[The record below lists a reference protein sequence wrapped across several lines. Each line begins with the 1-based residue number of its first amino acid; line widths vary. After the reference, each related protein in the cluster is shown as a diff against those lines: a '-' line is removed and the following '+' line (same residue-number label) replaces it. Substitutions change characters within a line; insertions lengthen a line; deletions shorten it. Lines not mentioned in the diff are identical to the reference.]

1 MIKPDA
7 YVSPTQRK
15 KALKAAGYRTGVTKL
30 PEKARCDTCS
40 NVGKSQNHMAATTYD
55 RHCGLFDTGVKTH
68 GICDRHSPAVT
79 IGKKALKSFSGNI
92 RLSTKDGF
100 GSAVAFS
107 GRRFKSPDA
116 CLLALIDELAR
127 VAELYGLGD
136 QATTAVETA
145 RNRTAADLRAKGF
158 RA

>member
-1 MIKPDA
+1 MIKANA

-15 KALKAAGYRTGVTKL
+15 KALKGAGYRTGVTKL
-30 PEKARCDTCS
+30 PENARCDTCTK
-40 NVGKSQNHMAATTYD
+40 VGKSQNHMAATTYD

-68 GICDRHSPAVT
+68 GICDRHSPVT
-79 IGKKALKSFSGNI
+79 IGKKALKSFSGSI

-100 GSAVAFS
+100 GSAVTFS
-107 GRRFKSPDA
+107 GRRFPGPDA
-116 CLLALIDELAR
+116 CRLSLLDEFAR
-127 VAELYGLGD
+127 IAELYGLGD
-136 QATTAVETA
+136 QASKAVETA